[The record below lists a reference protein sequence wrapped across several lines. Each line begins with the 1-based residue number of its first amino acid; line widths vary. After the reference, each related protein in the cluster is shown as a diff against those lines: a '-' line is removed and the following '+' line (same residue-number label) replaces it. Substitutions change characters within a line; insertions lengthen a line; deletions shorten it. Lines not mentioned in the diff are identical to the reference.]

1 MIMKNKFLKTASLLI
16 VAMLLVTTFSACT
29 SYDENYEIYD
39 LWVAGV
45 KVTTRN
51 ASDILGDGTVS
62 YVGDGKTGTLTLNG
76 ANITDSSYEDV
87 EAFIVSTIDHLT
99 INLVGEN
106 KIGMG
111 EKAPV
116 NGISAYDLTIKGEG
130 SLAVGARASCIK
142 GDELTVESG
151 KIDTYIKTA
160 EDEIASFIGVG
171 LWAQELLTVNGGDI
185 EIYYSPEYTA
195 LSYGL
200 YCVNNLTIN
209 SGNITIKQE
218 NAYALGVGI
227 ISSDKLTIAGGNID
241 VYGNDDAMNAKT
253 FAMTGGTVN
262 ASAVDLFLAG
272 MNPETG
278 EFIFG
283 SDGVCRL
290 VNKAEFSDGCLTL
303 TALGRTGLS
312 IPTFFSK
319 DLTVDGMLV
328 SGGDTCDALAEKDT
342 STYTYTD
349 TCIRIE
355 KEGN

>member
-1 MIMKNKFLKTASLLI
+1 MIMKNFKRSLAL
-16 VAMLLVTTFSACT
+16 LLVALLLVPMFTACS
-29 SYDENYEIYD
+29 SYDENYAIYE

-51 ASDILGDGTVS
+51 QADILGDGTIS
-62 YVGDGKTGTLTLNG
+62 YVSDGKAGTLTLNG
-76 ANITDSSYEDV
+76 AKITESSDPNA
-87 EAFIVSTIDHLT
+87 EAVIVSTIEHIT

-116 NGISAYDLTIKGEG
+116 NGISAFDLTIQGEG
-130 SLAVGARASCIK
+130 SLAIGARASCIK
-142 GDELTVESG
+142 ADTLTVESG
-151 KIDTYIKTA
+151 NIDTYIKTA

-171 LWAQELLTVNGGDI
+171 LWAQELLTINGGNTRVH
-185 EIYYSPEYTA
+185 YAPEFTA

-200 YCVNNLTIN
+200 YCVKDLTIN
-209 SGNITIKQE
+209 DGSIEIKQE
-218 NAYALGVGI
+218 EAAALGVGI
-227 ISSDKLTIAGGNID
+227 ISSEKLTIAGGSIN

-278 EFIFG
+278 EFMFG

-290 VNKAEFSDGCLTL
+290 VNKAEFSGGSLTL
-303 TALGRTGLS
+303 TALERMYLDV
-312 IPTFFSK
+312 PTFFSK
-319 DLTVDGMLV
+319 DLTVEGMKV
-328 SGGDTCDALAEKDT
+328 SGGNTRDALAEKDT
-342 STYTYTD
+342 STYTYID

-355 KEGN
+355 KEGD

>member
-1 MIMKNKFLKTASLLI
+1 MIMKNFKRSLVLLF
-16 VAMLLVTTFSACT
+16 VALLLVPMFTACS
-29 SYDENYEIYD
+29 SYDENYAIYE

-51 ASDILGDGTVS
+51 QADILGDGTIS
-62 YVGDGKTGTLTLNG
+62 FVGDGTSSTLTLNG
-76 ANITDSSYEDV
+76 ANITESSDPNA
-87 EAFIVSTIDHLT
+87 EAVIVSTIEHIT

-116 NGISAYDLTIKGEG
+116 NGISAFDLTIQGEG
-130 SLAVGARASCIK
+130 SLAVGARASCITA
-142 GDELTVESG
+142 DTLTVESG
-151 KIDTYIKTA
+151 NIDTYIKTA

-185 EIYYSPEYTA
+185 EVHYDPEFSA

-200 YCVNNLTIN
+200 YCVKDITIN
-209 SGNITIKQE
+209 DGNIEIKRE
-218 NAYALGVGI
+218 EAVALGVGI
-227 ISSDKLTIAGGNID
+227 ISSEKLTIAGGNIT

-262 ASAVDLFLAG
+262 ASAVDLILAG
-272 MNPETG
+272 VNPETG
-278 EFIFG
+278 GFVFG

-290 VNKAEFSDGCLTL
+290 VNKAEFSGGSLTL
-303 TALGRTGLS
+303 TALERMNPDV
-312 IPTFFSK
+312 PTFFSK
-319 DLTVDGMLV
+319 DLTVDGMKV
-328 SGGDTCDALAEKDT
+328 SGGNTPDALAEKDT

-355 KEGN
+355 KEGD

>member
-1 MIMKNKFLKTASLLI
+1 MKIASLFI
-16 VAMLLVTTFSACT
+16 VAILLVTTFSACA
-29 SYDENYEIYD
+29 SYDENYQIYD
-39 LWVAGV
+39 IWVAGV

-62 YVGDGKTGTLTLNG
+62 YVGDGKSGTLTLNG
-76 ANITDSSYEDV
+76 TNIAECSDTEM
-87 EAFIVSTIDHLT
+87 EAFIVSTIDNLT
-99 INLVGEN
+99 LNLVGEN

-116 NGISAYDLTIKGEG
+116 NAISGFNITIKGEG

-142 GDELTVESG
+142 ADTLTVESG

-171 LWAQELLTVNGGDI
+171 LWAQELLTINGGDI
-185 EIYYSPEYTA
+185 KVHYAPEFTA

-200 YCVNNLTIN
+200 YCVKDLTIN
-209 SGNITIKQE
+209 GGSIEIKQE
-218 NAYALGVGI
+218 DAQALGVGI
-227 ISSDKLTIAGGNID
+227 ISSEKLTIAGGNIT

-272 MNPETG
+272 FDPETG
-278 EFIFG
+278 EFVFG

-290 VNKAEFSDGCLTL
+290 VNKAEFSGGSLTL
-303 TALGRTGLS
+303 VALERRNS
-312 IPTFFSK
+312 SVPTFFSK
-319 DLTVDGMLV
+319 DLATQGMKV
-328 SGGDTCDALAEKDT
+328 SGGDSADTLAEKDI

-355 KEGN
+355 KEVN

>member
-1 MIMKNKFLKTASLLI
+1 MKNKITKITSLLLI
-16 VAMLLVTTFSACT
+16 ALLLLTIFTACN
-29 SYDENYEIYD
+29 SYDKDYAIYD

-51 ASDILGDGTVS
+51 RADILGDGTMS
-62 YVGDGKTGTLTLNG
+62 FVGDGESGTLTLKD
-76 ANITDSSYEDV
+76 ANIVHHSDSNTDALIET
-87 EAFIVSTIDHLT
+87 TIKNLT
-99 INLVGEN
+99 INLVGDN

-116 NGISAYDLTIKGEG
+116 NGITAYNLTIKGEG

-142 GDELTVESG
+142 GDTFIVEGG

-171 LWAQELLTVNGGDI
+171 FWGQDLLEINGGDI
-185 EIYYSPEYTA
+185 RVHYAPKFTA

-200 YCVNNLTIN
+200 YCVKDLTIN
-209 SGNITIKQE
+209 GGNIEIKQE
-218 NAYALGVGI
+218 EATALGVGI
-227 ISSDKLTIAGGNID
+227 ISSEKLTIAGGNIE

-262 ASAVDLFLAG
+262 AHAVDVFAAG
-272 MNPETG
+272 IDPSTG
-278 EFIFG
+278 NLIFG

-290 VNKAEFSDGCLTL
+290 VNKAEFSGGSLTL
-303 TALGRTGLS
+303 TALERMKPEV
-312 IPTFFSK
+312 PTFFSK
-319 DLTVDGMLV
+319 DLILKGMKV
-328 SGGDTCDALAEKDT
+328 SGGDTTDALTEKDT

-349 TCIRIE
+349 NCIRIE
-355 KEGN
+355 KGVN